1 MTDQYVL
8 LFFIVVVIYFYHVF
22 IRERHNKTTHD
33 LDSNRYL

>member
-1 MTDQYVL
+1 MTDQYVCLFVFFL
-8 LFFIVVVIYFYHVF
+8 LFISRF